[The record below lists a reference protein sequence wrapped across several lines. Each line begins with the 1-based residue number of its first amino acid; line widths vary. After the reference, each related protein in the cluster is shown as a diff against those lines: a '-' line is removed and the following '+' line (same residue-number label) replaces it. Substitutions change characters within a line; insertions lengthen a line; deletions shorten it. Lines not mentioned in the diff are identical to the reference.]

1 MTPWETIKTG
11 EAPSRRLWLAAI
23 LILCAVYGLGVNNQ
37 WAISPD
43 GALYLALGRSLAEG
57 RGMEFNGGHWWSI
70 PPVLPMLI
78 AACRYVT
85 GDGYWLINLILSAC
99 AVGTAVV
106 AAHTVKRLGAADLAL
121 PVLLVSGFSAYLFIT
136 ATRIQTDVLFMLLVA
151 LGLYGFVRGATGSP
165 WWIVFGGAAI
175 LLVTL
180 TRPPGGLFLA
190 GGVAGLALS
199 FRRPSIARR
208 LVALTAVIAVT
219 SVVLWYWITR
229 IRTLAD
235 VGAGDYSAA
244 LSEHIDILFSLSHL
258 ESIGTGLTLLP
269 SSVFAAVCGQQ
280 LHPLLMLGPLL
291 VALLGLATLAR
302 RGQWIIVLPVAFNI
316 GFLVLWGW
324 SAVARRYLLPT
335 MPYVVYALLVG
346 TQVVVAWVRRRQP
359 GLPRRRPARGE
370 PGEGAPAGRVA
381 VILVAAAC
389 VAISIPKIAREIYWM
404 RSPDF
409 YAAYDHGKWQ
419 DFVRASHYL
428 REHGR
433 PGVDEVLGPQP
444 PVVHYLSGLR
454 IFTKQLEPA
463 TATWD
468 PATATPEGFVQAAAA
483 APSRFIMVPADV
495 PGWSDE
501 VAARF
506 AATSVFEPPVLIGV
520 TPAKPTG
527 TLAIYARRTT
537 PTGGPGGV
545 TPQSRAPTLSAV
557 ARLACPAVG
566 SAADLPPR
574 LDKPA
579 VPHSA
584 IWSGR
589 T

>member
-1 MTPWETIKTG
+1 MKFWETIRTG
-11 EAPSRRLWLAAI
+11 EAPSRRLWMAAI
-23 LILCAVYGLGVNNQ
+23 LVLCAVYGLGVNNQ

-43 GALYLALGRSLAEG
+43 GALYLTLGRSLAEG
-57 RGMEFNGGHWWSI
+57 RGMEFNGGQWWSI

-78 AACRYVT
+78 AACRYVA

-99 AVGTAVV
+99 AVGTAVAV
-106 AAHTVKRLGAADLAL
+106 ARTVKRLGAADLAL
-121 PVLLVSGFSAYLFIT
+121 PVLLASGLSAYLFIT

-165 WWIVFGGAAI
+165 WWIAFGGAAI

-180 TRPPGGLFLA
+180 TRPTGGLFLA

-199 FRRPSIARR
+199 LRRPSIAWR
-208 LVALTAVIAVT
+208 LVALTAMIALASVT
-219 SVVLWYWITR
+219 LWYWITR

-235 VGAGDYSAA
+235 VGAADYSMA

-258 ESIGTGLTLLP
+258 ESVGTGLTLLP

-291 VALLGLATLAR
+291 VVLLGLVTLAR
-302 RGQWIIVLPVAFNI
+302 RGQWIIVLPVVFNI
-316 GFLVLWGW
+316 GFLLLWGW
-324 SAVARRYLLPT
+324 SAVARRYILPMMPLL
-335 MPYVVYALLVG
+335 VYALLVG
-346 TQVVVAWVRRRQP
+346 TQVVAAWIRRRQP
-359 GLPRRRPARGE
+359 GLPRRRPGE

-381 VILVAAAC
+381 VILVAAVC

-419 DFVRASHYL
+419 DFVRASRYL

-433 PGVDEVLGPQP
+433 AGIDEVMGPEHT
-444 PVVHYLSGLR
+444 VVHCLSRLR
-454 IFTKQLEPA
+454 IFTQVLEPGLYSWEPVKIPPERFVK
-463 TATWD
+463 TAVD
-468 PATATPEGFVQAAAA
+468 SPARFILIPTNA
-483 APSRFIMVPADV
+483 AP
-495 PGWSDE
+495 WSDE
-501 VAARF
+501 AAARF
-506 AATSVFEPPVLIGV
+506 AATGLFEPPAPIGV

-537 PTGGPGGV
+537 PTGGPGG
-545 TPQSRAPTLSAV
+545 
-557 ARLACPAVG
+557 G
-566 SAADLPPR
+566 SSGGQLP
-574 LDKPA
+574 
-579 VPHSA
+579 
-584 IWSGR
+584 
-589 T
+589 